1 MARPKQDGLLYF
13 SFDTDFF
20 YADKRIKRL
29 HSRYG
34 SDGMLFY
41 IYLLTEIYRNGYYIR
56 WDAESV
62 DDAMDDLHLTEG
74 FIKQVM
80 TFLVSR
86 SLLVKRTLTNPD
98 TVITTQKEGDSRP
111 QCELANDGNGQERAE
126 AITSP
131 GIQKRYQEAKKG
143 LKRQI
148 EVNPEIWLLSK
159 EETASCIKVTNNVR
173 FSEKNHGKS
182 EKKQSKSGKN
192 DPKEKKEKERKEKE
206 IPRMEQFDDFWSAYP
221 NKQRR
226 YLAEK
231 AYGDLILSG
240 SITEEELILAA
251 ENYAAHITE
260 SGDRMFLPNNF
271 LEKCVF
277 QDYLEVK
284 PSDAPK
290 AEEVE
295 TEEPDSVP
303 EEELIGE
310 DEEWWKYGP
319 NGWED

>member
-34 SDGMLFY
+34 NDGIIFY

-56 WDAESV
+56 WDAESM

-74 FIKQVM
+74 FIEQVM

-98 TVITTQKEGDSRP
+98 TIITIQKEGDNRP
-111 QCELANDGNGQERAE
+111 QCELADGGNGQERAE
-126 AITSP
+126 VISSP
-131 GIQKRYQEAKKG
+131 GIQKRYQEAVKG
-143 LKRQI
+143 RKRQF
-148 EVNPEIWLLSK
+148 EVNAEIWLLDE
-159 EETASCIKVTNNVR
+159 EETASCIKVANNKS
-173 FSEKNHGKS
+173 FSEKNPYKS
-182 EKKQSKSGKN
+182 EKNKSKSKKN
-192 DPKEKKEKERKEKE
+192 TAKESKVNKSKGKE
-206 IPRMEQFDDFWSAYP
+206 IMQVVRFDDFWSVFP

-226 YLAEK
+226 YLAET
-231 AYGDLILSG
+231 AYSELVLSGSVTEDQLILSA
-240 SITEEELILAA
+240 T
-251 ENYAAHITE
+251 NYAEYIKD
-260 SGDRMFLPNNF
+260 SGDKMFLPNNF

-277 QDYLEVK
+277 EDYLEVK
-284 PSDAPK
+284 HPEIPK
-290 AEEVE
+290 AEE
-295 TEEPDSVP
+295 TDPNPDP

-319 NGWED
+319 NGWEE

>member
-13 SFDTDFF
+13 LFDTDFF

-34 SDGMLFY
+34 NDGIIFY

-56 WDAESV
+56 WDAESM

-74 FIKQVM
+74 FIEQVM

-98 TVITTQKEGDSRP
+98 TIITIQKEGDNRP
-111 QCELANDGNGQERAE
+111 QCELADGGNGQERAE
-126 AITSP
+126 VISSP
-131 GIQKRYQEAKKG
+131 GIQKRYQEAVKG
-143 LKRQI
+143 RKRQF
-148 EVNPEIWLLSK
+148 EVNAEIWLLDE
-159 EETASCIKVTNNVR
+159 EETASCIKVANNKS
-173 FSEKNHGKS
+173 FSEKNPYKS
-182 EKKQSKSGKN
+182 EKNKSKSKKN
-192 DPKEKKEKERKEKE
+192 TAKESKVNKSKGKE
-206 IPRMEQFDDFWSAYP
+206 IMQVVRFDDFWSVFP

-226 YLAEK
+226 YLAET
-231 AYGDLILSG
+231 AYSELVLSG
-240 SITEEELILAA
+240 SVTEDQLILAA
-251 ENYAAHITE
+251 TNYALHIKD
-260 SGDRMFLPNNF
+260 SGDKMFMPNNF

-277 QDYLEVK
+277 EDYLEVK
-284 PSDAPK
+284 HPEAPK
-290 AEEVE
+290 AEE
-295 TEEPDSVP
+295 TDPNPDP

-319 NGWED
+319 NGWEE

>member
-56 WDAESV
+56 WDAESM

-74 FIKQVM
+74 FIEQVM

-98 TVITTQKEGDSRP
+98 TIITIQKEGDNRP
-111 QCELANDGNGQERAE
+111 QCELADGGDGQERAE
-126 AITSP
+126 VITSP
-131 GIQKRYQEAKKG
+131 GIQKRYQEAVKG
-143 LKRQI
+143 RKRQF
-148 EVNPEIWLLSK
+148 EVNAEIWLLDE
-159 EETASCIKVTNNVR
+159 EETASCIKVANNKS
-173 FSEKNHGKS
+173 FSEKNPYKS
-182 EKKQSKSGKN
+182 EKNKSKSKKN
-192 DPKEKKEKERKEKE
+192 TAKESKVNKSKGKE
-206 IPRMEQFDDFWSAYP
+206 IMQVVRFDDFWSVFP

-226 YLAEK
+226 YLAET
-231 AYGDLILSG
+231 AYSELVLSG
-240 SITEEELILAA
+240 SITEDQLILAA
-251 ENYAAHITE
+251 TNYALHIKD
-260 SGDRMFLPNNF
+260 SGDKMFLPNNF

-277 QDYLEVK
+277 EDYLEVK
-284 PSDAPK
+284 HPEAPK
-290 AEEVE
+290 AEE
-295 TEEPDSVP
+295 TDPNPDP

-319 NGWED
+319 NGWEE

>member
-1 MARPKQDGLLYF
+1 MARPKQYGLLYF

-34 SDGMLFY
+34 NDGIIFY

-56 WDAESV
+56 WDAESM

-74 FIKQVM
+74 FIEQVM

-98 TVITTQKEGDSRP
+98 TIITIQKEGDNRP
-111 QCELANDGNGQERAE
+111 QCELADGGNGQERAE
-126 AITSP
+126 VISSP
-131 GIQKRYQEAKKG
+131 GIQKRYQEAVKG
-143 LKRQI
+143 RKRQF
-148 EVNPEIWLLSK
+148 EVNAEIWLLDE
-159 EETASCIKVTNNVR
+159 EETASCIKVANNKS
-173 FSEKNHGKS
+173 FSEKNPYKS
-182 EKKQSKSGKN
+182 EKNKSKSKKN
-192 DPKEKKEKERKEKE
+192 TAKESKVNKSKGKE
-206 IPRMEQFDDFWSAYP
+206 IMQVVRFDDFWSVFP

-226 YLAEK
+226 YLAET
-231 AYGDLILSG
+231 AYSELVLSG
-240 SITEEELILAA
+240 SVTEDQLILAA
-251 ENYAAHITE
+251 TNYALHIKD
-260 SGDRMFLPNNF
+260 SGDKMFMPNNF

-277 QDYLEVK
+277 EDYLEVK
-284 PSDAPK
+284 HPEAPK
-290 AEEVE
+290 AEE
-295 TEEPDSVP
+295 TDPNPDP

-319 NGWED
+319 NGWEE

>member
-34 SDGMLFY
+34 NDGIIFY

-56 WDAESV
+56 WDVESM

-74 FIKQVM
+74 FIEQVM

-98 TVITTQKEGDSRP
+98 TIITIQKEGDNRP
-111 QCELANDGNGQERAE
+111 QCELAEGGNGQERAE
-126 AITSP
+126 VITSP
-131 GIQKRYQEAKKG
+131 GIQKRYQEAVKG
-143 LKRQI
+143 RKRQF
-148 EVNPEIWLLSK
+148 EVNAEIWLLDE
-159 EETASCIKVTNNVR
+159 EETASCIKVANNKS
-173 FSEKNHGKS
+173 FSKKNPDNSEKNM
-182 EKKQSKSGKN
+182 SKSKKN
-192 DPKEKKEKERKEKE
+192 TAKESKVNKSKGKE
-206 IPRMEQFDDFWSAYP
+206 IMQVVRFDDFWSVFP

-226 YLAEK
+226 YLAEM
-231 AYGDLILSG
+231 AYSELVLSGSVTEDQLILSA
-240 SITEEELILAA
+240 T
-251 ENYAAHITE
+251 NYAEYIKD
-260 SGDRMFLPNNF
+260 SGDKMFLPNNF

-277 QDYLEVK
+277 EDYLEVK
-284 PSDAPK
+284 HPEIPK
-290 AEEVE
+290 AEE
-295 TEEPDSVP
+295 TDPNPDP

-319 NGWED
+319 NGWEE

>member
-56 WDAESV
+56 WDAESM

-74 FIKQVM
+74 FIEQVM

-98 TVITTQKEGDSRP
+98 TIITIQKEGDNRP
-111 QCELANDGNGQERAE
+111 QCELADGGNGQERAE
-126 AITSP
+126 VITSP
-131 GIQKRYQEAKKG
+131 GIQKRYQEAVKG
-143 LKRQI
+143 RKRQF
-148 EVNPEIWLLSK
+148 EVNAEIWLLDE
-159 EETASCIKVTNNVR
+159 EETASCIKVANNKS
-173 FSEKNHGKS
+173 FSKKNPDNSEKNM
-182 EKKQSKSGKN
+182 SKSKKN
-192 DPKEKKEKERKEKE
+192 TAKESKVNKSKGKE
-206 IPRMEQFDDFWSAYP
+206 IMQVVRFDDFWSVFP

-226 YLAEK
+226 YLAEM
-231 AYGDLILSG
+231 AYSELVLSGSVTEDQLILSA
-240 SITEEELILAA
+240 T
-251 ENYAAHITE
+251 NYAEYIKD
-260 SGDRMFLPNNF
+260 SGDKMFLPNNF

-277 QDYLEVK
+277 EDYLEAK
-284 PSDAPK
+284 HPEIPK
-290 AEEVE
+290 AEE
-295 TEEPDSVP
+295 TDPNPDP

-319 NGWED
+319 NGWEE

>member
-56 WDAESV
+56 WDAESM

-74 FIKQVM
+74 FIEQVM

-98 TVITTQKEGDSRP
+98 TIITIQKEGDNRP
-111 QCELANDGNGQERAE
+111 QCELAEGGNGQERAE

-131 GIQKRYQEAKKG
+131 GIQKRYQEAVKG
-143 LKRQI
+143 RKRQF
-148 EVNPEIWLLSK
+148 EVNAEIWLLDE
-159 EETASCIKVTNNVR
+159 EETASCIKVANNKS
-173 FSEKNHGKS
+173 FSKKNPDNSEKNM
-182 EKKQSKSGKN
+182 SKSKKN
-192 DPKEKKEKERKEKE
+192 NAKESKVNKSKGKE
-206 IPRMEQFDDFWSAYP
+206 IPRITRFDDFWSVFP

-226 YLAEK
+226 YLAEM
-231 AYGDLILSG
+231 AYGELVLSG
-240 SITEEELILAA
+240 SVTEDQLVLAA
-251 ENYAAHITE
+251 ANYAVYIKD
-260 SGDRMFLPNNF
+260 SGDKMFLPNNF
-271 LEKCVF
+271 LEKYIF
-277 QDYLEVK
+277 EDYLEGK
-284 PSDAPK
+284 HSEAPK
-290 AEEVE
+290 AGVQD
-295 TEEPDSVP
+295 PDRKPEP

-310 DEEWWKYGP
+310 DEEWWRYGP
-319 NGWED
+319 NGWEE

>member
-34 SDGMLFY
+34 NDGIIFY

-56 WDAESV
+56 WDAESM

-74 FIKQVM
+74 FIEQVM

-98 TVITTQKEGDSRP
+98 TIITIQKEGDNRP
-111 QCELANDGNGQERAE
+111 QCELADGGNGQERAE
-126 AITSP
+126 VITSP
-131 GIQKRYQEAKKG
+131 GIQKRYQEAVKG
-143 LKRQI
+143 RKRQF
-148 EVNPEIWLLSK
+148 EVNAEIWLLDE
-159 EETASCIKVTNNVR
+159 EETASCIKVANNKS
-173 FSEKNHGKS
+173 FSEKNPYKS
-182 EKKQSKSGKN
+182 EKNKSKSKKN
-192 DPKEKKEKERKEKE
+192 TAKESKVNKSKGKE
-206 IPRMEQFDDFWSAYP
+206 IMQVVRFDDFWSVFP

-226 YLAEK
+226 YLAET
-231 AYGDLILSG
+231 AYSELVLSG
-240 SITEEELILAA
+240 SVTEDQLILAA
-251 ENYAAHITE
+251 TNYALHIKD
-260 SGDRMFLPNNF
+260 SGDKMFMPNNF

-277 QDYLEVK
+277 EDYLEVK
-284 PSDAPK
+284 HPEAPK
-290 AEEVE
+290 AEE
-295 TEEPDSVP
+295 TDPNPDP
-303 EEELIGE
+303 EEELISE

-319 NGWED
+319 NGWEE

>member
-34 SDGMLFY
+34 NDGIIFY

-56 WDAESV
+56 WDAESM

-74 FIKQVM
+74 FIEQVM

-98 TVITTQKEGDSRP
+98 TIITIQKEGDNRP
-111 QCELANDGNGQERAE
+111 QCELADGGNGQERAE
-126 AITSP
+126 VISSP
-131 GIQKRYQEAKKG
+131 GIQKRYQEAVKG
-143 LKRQI
+143 RKRQF
-148 EVNPEIWLLSK
+148 EVNAEIWLLDE
-159 EETASCIKVTNNVR
+159 EETASCIKVANNKS
-173 FSEKNHGKS
+173 FSKKNPDNSEKNM
-182 EKKQSKSGKN
+182 SKSKKN
-192 DPKEKKEKERKEKE
+192 NAKESKVNKSKGKE
-206 IPRMEQFDDFWSAYP
+206 IMQVVRFDDFWSVFP

-226 YLAEK
+226 YLAET
-231 AYGDLILSG
+231 AYSELVLSG
-240 SITEEELILAA
+240 SVTEDQLILAA
-251 ENYAAHITE
+251 TNYALHIKD
-260 SGDRMFLPNNF
+260 SGDKMFMPNNF

-277 QDYLEVK
+277 EDYLEVK
-284 PSDAPK
+284 HPEAPK
-290 AEEVE
+290 AEE
-295 TEEPDSVP
+295 TDPNPDP

-319 NGWED
+319 NGWEE

>member
-34 SDGMLFY
+34 NDGIIFY

-56 WDAESV
+56 WDAESM

-74 FIKQVM
+74 FIEQVM

-98 TVITTQKEGDSRP
+98 TIITIQKEGDNRP
-111 QCELANDGNGQERAE
+111 QCELADGGNGQERAE
-126 AITSP
+126 VISSP
-131 GIQKRYQEAKKG
+131 GIQKRYQEAVKG
-143 LKRQI
+143 RKRQF
-148 EVNPEIWLLSK
+148 EVNAEIWLLDE
-159 EETASCIKVTNNVR
+159 EETASCIKVANNKS
-173 FSEKNHGKS
+173 FSEKNPYKS
-182 EKKQSKSGKN
+182 EKNKSKSKKN
-192 DPKEKKEKERKEKE
+192 TAKESKVNKSKGKE
-206 IPRMEQFDDFWSAYP
+206 IMQVVRFDDFWSVFP

-226 YLAEK
+226 YLAET
-231 AYGDLILSG
+231 AYSELVLSG
-240 SITEEELILAA
+240 SITEDQLILAA
-251 ENYAAHITE
+251 TNYALHIKD
-260 SGDRMFLPNNF
+260 SGDKMFMPNNF

-277 QDYLEVK
+277 EDYLEVK
-284 PSDAPK
+284 HPEAPK
-290 AEEVE
+290 AEE
-295 TEEPDSVP
+295 TDLNPDP

-319 NGWED
+319 NGWEE

>member
-34 SDGMLFY
+34 NDGIIFY

-56 WDAESV
+56 WDAESM

-74 FIKQVM
+74 FIEQVM

-98 TVITTQKEGDSRP
+98 TIITIQKEGDNRP
-111 QCELANDGNGQERAE
+111 QCELADGGNGQERAE
-126 AITSP
+126 VITSP
-131 GIQKRYQEAKKG
+131 GIQKRYQEAVKG
-143 LKRQI
+143 RKRQF
-148 EVNPEIWLLSK
+148 EVNAEIWLLDE
-159 EETASCIKVTNNVR
+159 EETASCIKVANNKS
-173 FSEKNHGKS
+173 FSEKNPYKS
-182 EKKQSKSGKN
+182 EKNKSKSKKN
-192 DPKEKKEKERKEKE
+192 TAKESKVNKSKGKE
-206 IPRMEQFDDFWSAYP
+206 IMQVVRFDDFWSVFP

-226 YLAEK
+226 YLAET
-231 AYGDLILSG
+231 AYSELVLSG
-240 SITEEELILAA
+240 SVTEDQLILAA
-251 ENYAAHITE
+251 TNYALHIKD
-260 SGDRMFLPNNF
+260 SGDKMFMSNNF

-277 QDYLEVK
+277 EDYLEVK
-284 PSDAPK
+284 HPEAPK
-290 AEEVE
+290 AEE
-295 TEEPDSVP
+295 TDLNPDP

-319 NGWED
+319 NGWEE

>member
-34 SDGMLFY
+34 NDGIIFY

-56 WDAESV
+56 WDAESM

-74 FIKQVM
+74 FIEQVM

-98 TVITTQKEGDSRP
+98 TIITIQKEGDNRP
-111 QCELANDGNGQERAE
+111 QCELADGGNGQERAE
-126 AITSP
+126 VISSQ
-131 GIQKRYQEAKKG
+131 GIQKRYQEAVKG
-143 LKRQI
+143 RKRQF
-148 EVNPEIWLLSK
+148 EVNAEIWLLDE
-159 EETASCIKVTNNVR
+159 EETASCIKVANNKS
-173 FSEKNHGKS
+173 FSEKNPYKS
-182 EKKQSKSGKN
+182 EKNKSKSKKN
-192 DPKEKKEKERKEKE
+192 TAKESKVNKSKGKE
-206 IPRMEQFDDFWSAYP
+206 IMQVVRFDDFWSVFP

-226 YLAEK
+226 YLAET
-231 AYGDLILSG
+231 AYSELVLSG
-240 SITEEELILAA
+240 SVTEDQLILAA
-251 ENYAAHITE
+251 TNYALHIKD
-260 SGDRMFLPNNF
+260 SGDKMFMPNNF

-277 QDYLEVK
+277 EDYLEVK
-284 PSDAPK
+284 HPEAPK
-290 AEEVE
+290 AEE
-295 TEEPDSVP
+295 TDPNPDP

-319 NGWED
+319 NGWEE

>member
-56 WDAESV
+56 WDAESM

-74 FIKQVM
+74 FIEQVM

-98 TVITTQKEGDSRP
+98 TIITIQKEGDNRP
-111 QCELANDGNGQERAE
+111 QCELANGNGQKRAE
-126 AITSP
+126 VITSP
-131 GIQKRYQEAKKG
+131 GIQKRYQEAVKG
-143 LKRQI
+143 RKRQI
-148 EVNPEIWLLSK
+148 EVNAEIWLLDK
-159 EETASCIKVTNNVR
+159 EETASCIKVTKNYS
-173 FSEKNHGKS
+173 FSEKNQGKS
-182 EKKQSKSGKN
+182 KKNQSKSKKN
-192 DPKEKKEKERKEKE
+192 DIKESKGKESKGKGLPRIERFE
-206 IPRMEQFDDFWSAYP
+206 DFWLAYP

-226 YLAEK
+226 YLTET
-231 AYGDLILSG
+231 AYCDLILSG
-240 SITEEELILAA
+240 SVTEDDLIRAA
-251 ENYAAHITE
+251 KNYAEYIKE
-260 SGDRMFLPNNF
+260 SEDKMFLPNNF

-277 QDYLEVK
+277 ADYLEAKQAELPKQADQK
-284 PSDAPK
+284 P
-290 AEEVE
+290 
-295 TEEPDSVP
+295 EPE

-310 DEEWWKYGP
+310 DWRDCETPFGR
-319 NGWED
+319 

>member
-13 SFDTDFF
+13 SFDTDFS

-34 SDGMLFY
+34 NDGIIFY

-56 WDAESV
+56 WDAESM

-74 FIKQVM
+74 FIEQVM

-98 TVITTQKEGDSRP
+98 TIITIQKEGDNRP
-111 QCELANDGNGQERAE
+111 QCELAEGGNGQERAE
-126 AITSP
+126 VISSP
-131 GIQKRYQEAKKG
+131 GIQKRYQEAVKG
-143 LKRQI
+143 RKRQF
-148 EVNPEIWLLSK
+148 EVNAEIWLLDE
-159 EETASCIKVTNNVR
+159 EETASCIKVANNKS
-173 FSEKNHGKS
+173 FSEKNPYKS
-182 EKKQSKSGKN
+182 EKNKSKSKKN
-192 DPKEKKEKERKEKE
+192 TAKESKVNKSKGKE
-206 IPRMEQFDDFWSAYP
+206 IMQVVRFDDFWSVFP

-226 YLAEK
+226 YLAET
-231 AYGDLILSG
+231 AYSELVLSG
-240 SITEEELILAA
+240 SVTEDQLILAA
-251 ENYAAHITE
+251 TNYALHIKD
-260 SGDRMFLPNNF
+260 SGDKMFMPNNF

-277 QDYLEVK
+277 EDYLEVK
-284 PSDAPK
+284 HPEAPK
-290 AEEVE
+290 AEE
-295 TEEPDSVP
+295 TDPNPDP

-319 NGWED
+319 NGWEE